1 MLQVIRGRVCRPRKV
16 VLHGVAGIGK
26 STWAAGAPAPLF
38 VQTEE
43 GSEDIGVDRLPM
55 RRTLNELQQDLRS
68 VLLDDHNYRTLVIDT
83 GDGVETL
90 IHTSVVTSAG
100 SESIAG
106 IAYGRGY
113 DAAVLDLRK
122 ILFVLDKIRDVRGMT
137 VIVLCHTRISRFED
151 PSNDA
156 YDRYSL
162 QMHHKAASEVM
173 GWADEVLFANYKTF
187 VRKTE
192 QGFRERNVAVGTGE
206 RFIFTR
212 EMPAYYA
219 KNRLG
224 LPVELPMPGP
234 GESPS
239 GWEVFAQYIRAG
251 DVPNDTSKQAAGTV
265 APAVTEHATVTPA
278 AEVGSSE
285 PAGQVPAA
293 TSPAITAA
301 DIPAEIDGAARLL
314 GMEVMTDTGL
324 DNMTVDQLREFALPL
339 ASRFSKTRT
348 QEMRR
353 AIKASDAVRMREI
366 IRYVMTKPDTSGIS
380 GED

>member
-1 MLQVIRGRVCRPRKV
+1 MLQVIKGRVCKPRKI

-43 GSEDIGVDRLPM
+43 GAEDIGVDRLPM
-55 RRTLNELQQDLRS
+55 RRTMAELQQDLRS
-68 VLLDDHNYRTLVIDT
+68 VLLEDHNYRTLVVDT

-90 IHTSVVTSAG
+90 IHTSVTTSAG
-100 SESIAG
+100 SESIAA
-106 IAYGRGY
+106 ISYGRGY

-137 VIVLCHTRISRFED
+137 VIVLCHTKISRFED
-151 PSNDA
+151 PGNEA

-224 LPVELPMPGP
+224 LPHELPMPAP
-234 GESPS
+234 GASPS
-239 GWEVFAQYIRAG
+239 GWDVFAQYIHAG
-251 DVPNDTSKQAAGTV
+251 DVTEQAAGTA
-265 APAVTEHATVTPA
+265 APAVTA
-278 AEVGSSE
+278 AVPDAGSSE

-293 TSPAITAA
+293 TTPSPEPDPSVQSGDVPDEIREAAAI
-301 DIPAEIDGAARLL
+301 L
-314 GMEVMTDTGL
+314 GMQVPEL
-324 DNMTVDQLREFALPL
+324 NNMTVDQLREFALPL
-339 ASRFSKTRT
+339 ASRFSKTRA
-348 QEMRR
+348 QDMRK
-353 AIKASDAVRMREI
+353 AIKAGNADKMREI